1 MFKNTNYNDL
11 YAFLQVALE
20 KSFNKAAQ
28 KIGISS
34 PALSKKIHVLERQLG
49 IQLFNRTTRKVALT
63 QAGEQL
69 FRTVQIS
76 FSKLDNELALL
87 EHHRNSPSGTVKIN
101 CGLQVIETLLIPKL
115 AHFKQQYPDIQ
126 LELISENR
134 FVDIIHDGFDAGI
147 RFGSDVADGM
157 VAIRISDPMK
167 MAVVA
172 SASYFDRHGIPTNIS
187 ELTQHQC
194 ICYRLTN
201 GQIFQWHFND
211 NDTIIKIKPQGQWI
225 FNDDYPTLTA
235 VKLGLGIGY
244 LPIDLITHELERD
257 QLIAIF
263 QEKIPP
269 LPALHLYYPHR
280 NVSSALRVVID
291 SLKR

>member
-34 PALSKKIHVLERQLG
+34 PALSKKIHLLERQLG

-69 FRTVQIS
+69 FHTVQSS
-76 FSKLDNELALL
+76 FSKLDNELTLL
-87 EHHRNSPSGTVKIN
+87 EHHRNSPFGAVKIN
-101 CGLQVIETLLIPKL
+101 CGLQVIETLLLPKL

-134 FVDIIHDGFDAGI
+134 FVDIIHDGFDTGI

-172 SASYFDRHGIPTNIS
+172 SASYFARHGIPVNLA
-187 ELTQHQC
+187 ELAQHQC
-194 ICYRLTN
+194 LGYRLTN
-201 GQIFQWHFND
+201 GQIFQWHFTD
-211 NDTIIKIKPQGQWI
+211 NGTTIKIKPKGQWI
-225 FNDDYPTLTA
+225 FNDDYPTLMA

-244 LPIDLITHELERD
+244 LPIDLITHELEND
-257 QLIAIF
+257 QLIALF
-263 QEKIPP
+263 QEKTPP

-291 SLKR
+291 TLKR